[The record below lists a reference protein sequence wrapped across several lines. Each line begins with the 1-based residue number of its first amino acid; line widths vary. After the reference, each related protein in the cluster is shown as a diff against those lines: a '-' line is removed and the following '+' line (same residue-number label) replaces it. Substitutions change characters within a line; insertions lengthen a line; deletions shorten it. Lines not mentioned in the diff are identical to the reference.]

1 LTHQLFGRDI
11 MVFGSA
17 QPGVRPMRTLIRGG
31 MVVSADPAV
40 GDLRQG
46 DVLIEDGRI
55 AAVAATVDAAGA
67 EVVDAAGKIVLPG
80 FVDTHR
86 HTWQT
91 AFRGVGTDWTFGQ
104 YRAAMHGTLAPH
116 YRPEDVYLANRLG
129 RIEALGSG
137 VTTMLD
143 WYHCAGRPEHADAA
157 IQGLREAPGRS
168 LFCYCATGPDIT
180 AEITR
185 VREQLPGDGMAL
197 GLRGP
202 LLTTMDTTAAD
213 VALARELGL
222 RVSVHLHGATGWP
235 GGDRLI
241 EDMRERG
248 LLDDRT
254 TFVHCNGI
262 SDDQLAMMADAGCS
276 ASVSPDVELKMGFG
290 RPETGRLLAAG
301 IRPSLSIDD
310 CPSAGGDMFSTMR
323 TAFSV
328 QRELGAGLT
337 ARDFVEF
344 ATVDGARACGL
355 GDRIGSITVGKDAD
369 LILLDAEDPS
379 VFPVGYPAGTV
390 VGAGHPG
397 LVDSVFVAGQAV
409 KRDGRLLGVDLPAL
423 RAQVLESRDRI
434 AAAAGIAVDGSW
446 TPPAGA

>member
-1 LTHQLFGRDI
+1 
-11 MVFGSA
+11 
-17 QPGVRPMRTLIRGG
+17 MRTLLRGG
-31 MVVSADPAV
+31 VVVSMDPDV
-40 GDLRQG
+40 GDLPQG

-67 EVVDAAGKIVLPG
+67 EVVDATGKIVMPG

-91 AFRGVGTDWTFGQ
+91 AFRGIGADWTFGQ
-104 YRAAMHGTLAPH
+104 YRVAMHGTLKPH
-116 YRPEDVYLANRLG
+116 YRPEDVYLGNLLG
-129 RIEALGSG
+129 RIEALSSD

-143 WYHCAGRPEHADAA
+143 WFHCSDRPENADAA
-157 IQGLREAPGRS
+157 IQALREAPGRS
-168 LFCYCATGPDIT
+168 VFCYGAGMAGETDI
-180 AEITR
+180 APEITR
-185 VREQLPGDGMAL
+185 VRSQLPDDGMAL

-202 LLTTMDTTAAD
+202 QMTTMDTTAAD

-222 RVSVHLHGATGWP
+222 RVSVHVHAATGWP
-235 GGDRLI
+235 SGRRPI
-241 EDMRERG
+241 ADMRDRG

-254 TFVHCNGI
+254 TFVHGNGI
-262 SDDQLAMMADAGCS
+262 SDDQVAMMADAGCS
-276 ASVSPDVELKMGFG
+276 VSISPDVELKMGFG
-290 RPETGRLLAAG
+290 WPETGRMLAAG

-310 CPSAGGDMFSTMR
+310 CPSAGGDMFATMR
-323 TAFSV
+323 TAFAV
-328 QRELGAGLT
+328 QRGLDGGLT

-355 GDRIGSITVGKDAD
+355 GARTGSITVGTDAD

-379 VFPVGYPAGTV
+379 VFPVGDPVGTV
-390 VGAGHPG
+390 VAAGHPG
-397 LVDSVFVAGQAV
+397 LVDSVFVAGRAV

-423 RAQVLESRDRI
+423 RVRLLESRDRI

-446 TPPAGA
+446 TPPAPR

>member
-1 LTHQLFGRDI
+1 
-11 MVFGSA
+11 
-17 QPGVRPMRTLIRGG
+17 MRKLLRGG
-31 MVVSADPAV
+31 MVVSMDPDI
-40 GDLRQG
+40 GDLSRG

-55 AAVAATVDAAGA
+55 AAVAATVEAPDA
-67 EVVDAAGKIVLPG
+67 EVVDATGKMPG

-91 AFRGVGTDWTFGQ
+91 AFRGIGADWTFDQ
-104 YRAAMHGTLAPH
+104 YRVAMHGTLRPH
-116 YRPEDVYLANRLG
+116 YRAEDVYLGNLLG

-143 WYHCAGRPEHADAA
+143 WFHCADRPEYADAA
-157 IQGLREAPGRS
+157 IEALRVAPGHS
-168 LFCYCATGPDIT
+168 VFCYGAGTLDDPDI
-180 AEITR
+180 APEITR
-185 VREQLPGDGMAL
+185 VRSQLPEDGMVL

-202 LLTTMDTTAAD
+202 QLTTMDTTAAD

-222 RVSVHLHGATGWP
+222 RVSVHVHGASGWP
-235 GGDRLI
+235 SGRRPI
-241 EDMRERG
+241 ADMRDRG

-254 TFVHCNGI
+254 TFVHGNGI
-262 SDDQLAMMADAGCS
+262 SDDQVAMMADAGCS
-276 ASVSPDVELKMGFG
+276 VSISPDVELKMGFG
-290 RPETGRLLAAG
+290 WPETGRMLAAG

-310 CPSAGGDMFSTMR
+310 CPSAGGDMFATMR
-323 TAFSV
+323 LAFAV
-328 QRELGAGLT
+328 QRGLDGGLT

-355 GDRIGSITVGKDAD
+355 DARTGSITVGKDAD

-379 VFPVGYPAGTV
+379 VFPVSDPVGTV
-390 VGAGHPG
+390 VAAGHPG
-397 LVDSVFVAGQAV
+397 LVDSVFVAGRAV

-423 RAQVLESRDRI
+423 RARLLESRDRI

-446 TPPAGA
+446 TPPTR